1 MPWAAHMSDL
11 TAIRGF
17 KSLRQACGGHSPR
30 YHSLRCPSLLCTWP
44 PSGAGQTSQI
54 SHKRSPVLFN
64 HLIQALRSASLGRLP
79 KCRSEAQSPQCTA
92 PAGPDVVFTVS
103 VSNVA
108 LDLGELVVSHPRAS
122 EPSGVHLILQKLS
135 DGVSRVFATGH
146 DVAFADGLFSV
157 EPSVIPECGSDDH
170 VLAPDDGERTN
181 SVSGLLGPSVPL
193 RLAKRD
199 RDAGIVV
206 GAHAHFFRRFDQ
218 HLQCPCDG
226 DKRTRLLA
234 RLAGTVYG
242 L

>member
-108 LDLGELVVSHPRAS
+108 LDLGELVVSHPGAS
-122 EPSGVHLILQKLS
+122 EPPGVHIVSQKLS
-135 DGVSRVFATGH
+135 DGASRVFAAGH
-146 DVAFADGLFSV
+146 DVAFADRALDV
-157 EPSVIPECGSDDH
+157 EPCRGPECRSSDDH
-170 VLAPDDGERTN
+170 VLLPDDGERADR
-181 SVSGLLGPSVPL
+181 VSGLLWSSRPL
-193 RLAKRD
+193 CSARRD
-199 RDAGIVV
+199 HTLGAGVVV
-206 GAHAHFFRRFDQ
+206 GAHAHFCRRFD
-218 HLQCPCDG
+218 
-226 DKRTRLLA
+226 
-234 RLAGTVYG
+234 
-242 L
+242 